1 MPGPQEL
8 IIILVIVIVLFG
20 AKKLPELARGLG
32 QGIREFKK
40 AANEPEEK
48 PAERIET
55 NKTAS
60 PQ

>member
-20 AKKLPELARGLG
+20 AFSLPYLASGVGPGTRAF
-32 QGIREFKK
+32 IK